1 VTDPKRLADSGS
13 DASEALRGLLR
24 SSRDD
29 LPGAARLE
37 GLAARLGP
45 LLGGAAVGGTGD
57 PPAPDAPV
65 GPEVPV
71 PDPSLPAGAASG
83 GGVAAKALGV
93 GAAIVV
99 LVGGAWLLTRPDPVT
114 GGTPSVSPP
123 VVQAPAASRN
133 EQVAPAAAPNPPP
146 LPTAAESAAPKGKA
160 QGAETSRSPASGPSE
175 SALLA
180 QAQAALSTNPQRA
193 LALTREHKRR
203 YPSGALAQE
212 REVIAIEAL
221 NRIGDGD
228 AARKRAKEFE
238 TSYPGSAHRRKVQ
251 NATKP

>member
-1 VTDPKRLADSGS
+1 VTDPKRLAESGS
-13 DASEALRGLLR
+13 EASEALRGILR
-24 SSRDD
+24 ASRDD

-45 LLGGAAVGGTGD
+45 LLGGAAVGTTVE
-57 PPAPDAPV
+57 PAAPDPAV
-65 GPEVPV
+65 GPEAPA
-71 PDPSLPAGAASG
+71 PDPSLTAGTASG
-83 GGVAAKALGV
+83 GGAAAKALGV
-93 GAAIVV
+93 GVAVV
-99 LVGGAWLLTRPDPVT
+99 ALVGGAWLLTRPDPVT
-114 GGTPSVSPP
+114 APSDSPP
-123 VVQAPAASRN
+123 AAQAPAVSRS
-133 EQVAPAAAPNPPP
+133 EPAATPNEPTP
-146 LPTAAESAAPKGKA
+146 LPSAVESAAPPAKGQA
-160 QGAETSRSPASGPSE
+160 PEGGRSHASGPSE

-180 QAQAALSTNPQRA
+180 QAQAALRSNPQRA

-203 YPSGALAQE
+203 FPSGALAQE